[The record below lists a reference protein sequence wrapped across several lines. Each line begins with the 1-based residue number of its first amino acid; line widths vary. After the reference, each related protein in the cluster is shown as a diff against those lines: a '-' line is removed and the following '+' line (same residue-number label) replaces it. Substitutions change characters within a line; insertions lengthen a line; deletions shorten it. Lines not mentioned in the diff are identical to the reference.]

1 MTPVSLTRRKNPKTN
16 VSLRTEPERRNCG
29 NKKTLKGKK
38 KRKRRRVRRSRHL
51 VKVIDFYGAV
61 LLLYLRVLPGR
72 LLLEVLGGRGD
83 GRKLSSQDVT
93 HRPLPPLSACW
104 GGGKQSS
111 AVNLLTPATLLSTG
125 AASRSN
131 AAGAQRTRT
140 TTSLP
145 LRRALRISWHRI
157 PTH

>member
-1 MTPVSLTRRKNPKTN
+1 M
-16 VSLRTEPERRNCG
+16 
-29 NKKTLKGKK
+29 
-38 KRKRRRVRRSRHL
+38 
-51 VKVIDFYGAV
+51 KVTDFYGAV

-104 GGGKQSS
+104 RGGGGGEKQSS

-131 AAGAQRTRT
+131 AAGAQRTKNNNLAAPQPRGENQLA
-140 TTSLP
+140 SHP
-145 LRRALRISWHRI
+145 DSFIV
-157 PTH
+157 